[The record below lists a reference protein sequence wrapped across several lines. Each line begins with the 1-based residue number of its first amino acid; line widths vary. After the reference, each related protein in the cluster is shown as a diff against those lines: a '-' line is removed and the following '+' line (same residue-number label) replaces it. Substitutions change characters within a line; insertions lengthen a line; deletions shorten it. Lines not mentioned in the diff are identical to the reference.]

1 MVDLQGTVKGVD
13 ITTYTNGAYEMITQ
27 GEHVYELV
35 RMPSETPSLPSDGIY
50 NVPTL
55 HPTLPPVSPP
65 TVEGEDVPREEER
78 VYANISRDQ

>member
-1 MVDLQGTVKGVD
+1 MVELPGTVKGVD
-13 ITTYTNGAYEMITQ
+13 ITTYSNGAYEMITQ

-55 HPTLPPVSPP
+55 RSTHPPVSPP
-65 TVEGEDVPREEER
+65 IVEGEGMPREEER
-78 VYANISRDQ
+78 MYANISRDQ